1 MFETLAGMVMATKVH
16 FSQMKY
22 PFVKKRDRVVA
33 ETLYQNEVNK
43 LEEEEKYEKSKLPES
58 GYMTVE
64 EYESKSR
71 AKSKKQIAEEVKG
84 GEIPKDS
91 NMVYVPQRSF
101 KLVKYNDPIG
111 SPELNLPRKLNFD
124 RQINAQGII
133 SGDRTMMV
141 YPAVYYY
148 AQSDC
153 TSCDLFLI
161 KLDPT
166 LTDTQKA
173 IYANVVQRVEKP
185 LISTEKNIETK
196 FIFRTLTPIDFSSDN
211 KKLIV
216 KEKTGH
222 RHDGIWKTDLWIY
235 NFETETALKIPQI
248 REAIINYWAEAGGV
262 DFEENRWDIYPMG
275 FDANDDNRIILC
287 AYAYTG
293 EVPKFL
299 GTWSINVEGNNS
311 KLEDLEGSDFPV
323 SVIGYRLA
331 EDSIKD
337 ASEIEFEA
345 KQAKE
350 KEKAEEKQTK
360 EASKFDKEIKELE
373 YERKIRQMDMDTY
386 LKIEQRRKQ
395 LKEMK
400 KSSKSIDGLTGN

>member
-1 MFETLAGMVMATKVH
+1 
-16 FSQMKY
+16 
-22 PFVKKRDRVVA
+22 
-33 ETLYQNEVNK
+33 
-43 LEEEEKYEKSKLPES
+43 
-58 GYMTVE
+58 
-64 EYESKSR
+64 
-71 AKSKKQIAEEVKG
+71 
-84 GEIPKDS
+84 
-91 NMVYVPQRSF
+91 
-101 KLVKYNDPIG
+101 
-111 SPELNLPRKLNFD
+111 
-124 RQINAQGII
+124 
-133 SGDRTMMV
+133 
-141 YPAVYYY
+141 
-148 AQSDC
+148 
-153 TSCDLFLI
+153 
-161 KLDPT
+161 
-166 LTDTQKA
+166 
-173 IYANVVQRVEKP
+173 
-185 LISTEKNIETK
+185 
-196 FIFRTLTPIDFSSDN
+196 
-211 KKLIV
+211 
-216 KEKTGH
+216 
-222 RHDGIWKTDLWIY
+222 
-235 NFETETALKIPQI
+235 
-248 REAIINYWAEAGGV
+248 
-262 DFEENRWDIYPMG
+262 MG

-299 GTWSINVEGNNS
+299 GTWSIDVEGNNS

-400 KSSKSIDGLTGN
+400 KSSKSTDGLTGN